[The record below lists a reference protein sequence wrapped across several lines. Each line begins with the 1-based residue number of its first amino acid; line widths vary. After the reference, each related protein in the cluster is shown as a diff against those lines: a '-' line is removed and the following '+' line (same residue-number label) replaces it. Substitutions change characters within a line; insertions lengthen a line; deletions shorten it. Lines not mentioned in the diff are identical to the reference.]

1 MTSVVASA
9 DRPAVNVVPERTEI
23 VQAKIAIEGVT
34 KEFATETGDTFLAL
48 TEVNCAVAD
57 REFVS
62 LVGPSGC
69 GKTTLL
75 EIVAGLQTPTR
86 GRVLMD
92 GEEIEGPGPDHVVIF
107 QQYALFPWRTVA
119 ANVEFPM
126 EVAGIGRGERR
137 ERALEYLKMVGLD
150 GFADHHIWQLS
161 GGMQQ
166 RTALARG
173 IACAPKVML
182 MDEPF
187 SGADA
192 ITRELLQDLL
202 AKLRRAT
209 RQTIIFVTHSVD
221 EAIRLS
227 DRILVM
233 GTRPGRIV
241 SAFDVTDDLR
251 AHGDRVSELRDAI
264 WSVLRD
270 EIVPMAEDEGRT

>member
-9 DRPAVNVVPERTEI
+9 DRPAANDVPQ
-23 VQAKIAIEGVT
+23 QAKIAIEGVT

-48 TEVNCAVAD
+48 TTVNCTVAD

-75 EIVAGLQTPTR
+75 EIVAGLQAPTS

-126 EVAGIGRGERR
+126 EVAGVGRAERR
-137 ERALEYLKMVGLD
+137 ERALEYLGMVGLD

-166 RTALARG
+166 RAALARG
-173 IACAPKVML
+173 IACQPKVML

-192 ITRELLQDLL
+192 ITREILQDLL
-202 AKLRRAT
+202 ARLRKET
-209 RQTIIFVTHSVD
+209 QQTIIFVTHSVD

-227 DRILVM
+227 DRIMVM
-233 GTRPGRIV
+233 GTRPGRII
-241 SAFDVTDDLR
+241 STFDVTDDLR
-251 AHGDRVSELRDAI
+251 DHGDRVTELREAI
-264 WSVLRD
+264 WSVLRN
-270 EIVPMAEDEGRT
+270 EIVPMAEEEERT

>member
-1 MTSVVASA
+1 MTSVVTSA
-9 DRPAVNVVPERTEI
+9 DRPVAKDVPQ
-23 VQAKIAIEGVT
+23 QAKIAIEGVT
-34 KEFATETGDTFLAL
+34 KEFATETGDTFVAL
-48 TEVNCAVAD
+48 TMVNCTVAD

-75 EIVAGLQTPTR
+75 EIVAGLQAPTS

-126 EVAGIGRGERR
+126 EVAGVGRAERR
-137 ERALEYLKMVGLD
+137 ERALEYLGMVGLD

-166 RTALARG
+166 RAALARG
-173 IACAPKVML
+173 IACQPKVML

-192 ITRELLQDLL
+192 ITREILQDLL
-202 AKLRRAT
+202 ARLRKET

-227 DRILVM
+227 DRIMVM
-233 GTRPGRIV
+233 GTRPGRII
-241 SAFDVTDDLR
+241 STFDVTDDLR
-251 AHGDRVSELRDAI
+251 DHGDRVTELREAI
-264 WSVLRD
+264 WSVLRN
-270 EIVPMAEDEGRT
+270 EIVPIAEAEERT

>member
-1 MTSVVASA
+1 MTSAVASA
-9 DRPAVNVVPERTEI
+9 NRSAVNDMPER
-23 VQAKIAIEGVT
+23 AKIAIQGVT

-48 TEVNCAVAD
+48 TEINCAVAD

-75 EIVAGLQTPTR
+75 EIVAGLQDPTR

-107 QQYALFPWRTVA
+107 QQYALFPWRTVL

-126 EVAGIGRGERR
+126 EIAGIGRTERR
-137 ERALEYLKMVGLD
+137 ERSLEYLKMVGLD
-150 GFADHHIWQLS
+150 GFADRRIWQLS

-166 RTALARG
+166 RAALARG
-173 IACAPKVML
+173 IACQPKVML

-202 AKLRRAT
+202 ARLRRET

-227 DRILVM
+227 DRIMVM

-241 SAFDVTDDLR
+241 STFDVADDLR
-251 AHGDRVSELRDAI
+251 AHGDRVTELREAI

-270 EIVPMAEDEGRT
+270 EIVPMAEDEGQT

>member
-9 DRPAVNVVPERTEI
+9 DRPAANAVPGR
-23 VQAKIAIEGVT
+23 AKISIEGVT
-34 KEFATETGDTFLAL
+34 KEFATETGDSFLAL
-48 TEVNCAVAD
+48 TEINCAVGD

-86 GRVLMD
+86 GQVLMD

-126 EVAGIGRGERR
+126 EIAGVGRAERR

-150 GFADHHIWQLS
+150 GFADRRIWQLS

-166 RTALARG
+166 RAALARG
-173 IACAPKVML
+173 IACQPKVML

-192 ITRELLQDLL
+192 ITREILQDLL
-202 AKLRRAT
+202 ARLRKET

-227 DRILVM
+227 DRIMVM

-241 SAFDVTDDLR
+241 STFDVTDELR
-251 AHGDRVSELRDAI
+251 DHGDRVTELREAI
-264 WSVLRD
+264 WSVLRH
-270 EIVPMAEDEGRT
+270 EIVPMAEEEERA

>member
-9 DRPAVNVVPERTEI
+9 DRPAANAVPKR
-23 VQAKIAIEGVT
+23 AKIAIEGVT
-34 KEFATETGDTFLAL
+34 KEFATETGDSFLAL
-48 TEVNCAVAD
+48 TEINCAVAD

-126 EVAGIGRGERR
+126 EIAGVGRAERR

-150 GFADHHIWQLS
+150 GFADRRIWQLS

-166 RTALARG
+166 RAALARG
-173 IACAPKVML
+173 IACQPKVML

-192 ITRELLQDLL
+192 ITREILQDLL
-202 AKLRRAT
+202 ARLRKET

-227 DRILVM
+227 DRIMVM

-241 SAFDVTDDLR
+241 STFDVTDDLR
-251 AHGDRVSELRDAI
+251 DHGDRVTELREAI
-264 WSVLRD
+264 WSVLRN
-270 EIVPMAEDEGRT
+270 EIVPIADEEERA

>member
-1 MTSVVASA
+1 MTSVVTSA
-9 DRPAVNVVPERTEI
+9 DRPVAKDVPQ
-23 VQAKIAIEGVT
+23 QAKIAIEGVT
-34 KEFATETGDTFLAL
+34 KEFATETGDTFVAL
-48 TEVNCAVAD
+48 TTVNCTVAD

-75 EIVAGLQTPTR
+75 EIVAGLQAPTS

-126 EVAGIGRGERR
+126 EVAGVGRAERR
-137 ERALEYLKMVGLD
+137 ERALEYLGMVGLD

-166 RTALARG
+166 RAALARG
-173 IACAPKVML
+173 IACQPKVML

-192 ITRELLQDLL
+192 ITREILQDLL
-202 AKLRRAT
+202 ARLRKET

-227 DRILVM
+227 DRIMVM
-233 GTRPGRIV
+233 GTRPGRII
-241 SAFDVTDDLR
+241 STFDVTDDLR
-251 AHGDRVSELRDAI
+251 DHGDRVTELREAI
-264 WSVLRD
+264 WSVLRN
-270 EIVPMAEDEGRT
+270 EIVPIAEEEDRT

>member
-9 DRPAVNVVPERTEI
+9 DRPAANDVPQ
-23 VQAKIAIEGVT
+23 QAKIAIEGVT

-48 TEVNCAVAD
+48 TTVNCTVAD

-75 EIVAGLQTPTR
+75 EIVAGLQAPTS

-126 EVAGIGRGERR
+126 EVAGVGRAERR
-137 ERALEYLKMVGLD
+137 ERALEYLGMVGLD

-166 RTALARG
+166 RAALARG
-173 IACAPKVML
+173 IACQPKVML

-192 ITRELLQDLL
+192 ITREILQDLL
-202 AKLRRAT
+202 ARLRKET

-227 DRILVM
+227 DRIMVM
-233 GTRPGRIV
+233 GTRPGRII
-241 SAFDVTDDLR
+241 STFDVTDDLR
-251 AHGDRVSELRDAI
+251 DHGDRVTELREAI
-264 WSVLRD
+264 WSVLRN
-270 EIVPMAEDEGRT
+270 EIVPMAEEEERT

>member
-9 DRPAVNVVPERTEI
+9 DRPAANAVPKR
-23 VQAKIAIEGVT
+23 AKIAIEGVT
-34 KEFATETGDTFLAL
+34 KEFATETGDSFLAL
-48 TEVNCAVAD
+48 TEINCAVAD

-126 EVAGIGRGERR
+126 EIAGVGRAERR

-150 GFADHHIWQLS
+150 GFADRRIWQLS

-166 RTALARG
+166 RAALARG
-173 IACAPKVML
+173 IACQPKVML

-192 ITRELLQDLL
+192 ITREILQDLL
-202 AKLRRAT
+202 ARLRKET

-227 DRILVM
+227 DRIMVM

-241 SAFDVTDDLR
+241 STFDVTDDLR
-251 AHGDRVSELRDAI
+251 DHGDRVTELREAI
-264 WSVLRD
+264 WSVLRN
-270 EIVPMAEDEGRT
+270 EIVPIADEEERT

>member
-1 MTSVVASA
+1 MTSVVTSA
-9 DRPAVNVVPERTEI
+9 DQPVAKDVPQ
-23 VQAKIAIEGVT
+23 QAKIAIEGVT
-34 KEFATETGDTFLAL
+34 KEFATETGDTFVAL
-48 TEVNCAVAD
+48 TTVSCTVAD

-75 EIVAGLQTPTR
+75 EIVAGLQAPTS

-92 GEEIEGPGPDHVVIF
+92 GEEIVGPGPDHVVIF

-126 EVAGIGRGERR
+126 EVAGVGRAERR
-137 ERALEYLKMVGLD
+137 ERALEYLGMVGLD

-166 RTALARG
+166 RAALARG
-173 IACAPKVML
+173 IACQPKVML

-192 ITRELLQDLL
+192 ITREILQDLL
-202 AKLRRAT
+202 ARLRKET

-227 DRILVM
+227 DRIMVM
-233 GTRPGRIV
+233 GTRPGRII
-241 SAFDVTDDLR
+241 STFDVTDDLR
-251 AHGDRVSELRDAI
+251 DHGDRVTELREAI
-264 WSVLRD
+264 WSVLRN
-270 EIVPMAEDEGRT
+270 EIVPIADEEDRT

>member
-1 MTSVVASA
+1 MTSVVTSA
-9 DRPAVNVVPERTEI
+9 DRPAAKDVPQ
-23 VQAKIAIEGVT
+23 QAKIAIEGVT
-34 KEFATETGDTFLAL
+34 KEFATETGDTFVAL
-48 TEVNCAVAD
+48 TTVSCTVAD

-75 EIVAGLQTPTR
+75 EIVAGLQAPTS

-92 GEEIEGPGPDHVVIF
+92 GEEIVGPGPDHVVIF

-126 EVAGIGRGERR
+126 EVAGVGRAERR
-137 ERALEYLKMVGLD
+137 ERALEYLGMVGLD

-166 RTALARG
+166 RAALARG
-173 IACAPKVML
+173 IACQPKVML

-192 ITRELLQDLL
+192 ITREILQDLL
-202 AKLRRAT
+202 ARLRKET

-227 DRILVM
+227 DRIMVM
-233 GTRPGRIV
+233 GTRPGRII
-241 SAFDVTDDLR
+241 STFDVTDDLR
-251 AHGDRVSELRDAI
+251 DHGDRVTELREAI
-264 WSVLRD
+264 WSVLRN
-270 EIVPMAEDEGRT
+270 EIVPMAEEEDRT

>member
-1 MTSVVASA
+1 MTSVVTSA
-9 DRPAVNVVPERTEI
+9 DRPVAKDVPQ
-23 VQAKIAIEGVT
+23 QAKIAIEGVT
-34 KEFATETGDTFLAL
+34 KEFATETGDTFVAL
-48 TEVNCAVAD
+48 TTVNCTVAD

-75 EIVAGLQTPTR
+75 EIVAGLQAPTS

-126 EVAGIGRGERR
+126 EVAGVGRAERR
-137 ERALEYLKMVGLD
+137 ERALEYLGMVGLD

-166 RTALARG
+166 RAALARG
-173 IACAPKVML
+173 IACQPKVML

-192 ITRELLQDLL
+192 ITREILQDLL
-202 AKLRRAT
+202 ARLRKET

-227 DRILVM
+227 DRIMVM
-233 GTRPGRIV
+233 GTRPGRII
-241 SAFDVTDDLR
+241 STFDVTDDLR
-251 AHGDRVSELRDAI
+251 DHGDRVTELREAI
-264 WSVLRD
+264 WSVLRN
-270 EIVPMAEDEGRT
+270 EIVPIAEAEERT

>member
-1 MTSVVASA
+1 MTSVVAPGC
-9 DRPAVNVVPERTEI
+9 RPALNDVPR
-23 VQAKIAIEGVT
+23 QAKIVIDGVT
-34 KEFATETGDTFLAL
+34 KEFATETGDSFVALAK
-48 TEVNCAVAD
+48 VDYPVAD
-57 REFVS
+57 REFVT

-75 EIVAGLQTPTR
+75 EIVAGLQAPTE

-92 GEEIEGPGPDHVVIF
+92 GEEISEPGPDRVVVF
-107 QQYALFPWRTVA
+107 QQYALFPWRTVI

-126 EVAGIGRGERR
+126 EVAGIGRAERR
-137 ERALEYLKMVGLD
+137 ARALEFLTMVGLD
-150 GFADHHIWQLS
+150 GFADRHIWQLS

-166 RTALARG
+166 RAALARG
-173 IACAPKVML
+173 IACEPKVML

-202 AKLRRAT
+202 ARLRTET

-241 SAFDVTDDLR
+241 STFEVTDDLR
-251 AHGDRVSELRDAI
+251 AHGDQVTKLREEI

-270 EIVPMAEDEGRT
+270 EIVPVAEEGGRT

>member
-1 MTSVVASA
+1 MTSVVTSA
-9 DRPAVNVVPERTEI
+9 DRPVAKDVPQ
-23 VQAKIAIEGVT
+23 QAKIAIEGVT
-34 KEFATETGDTFLAL
+34 KEFATETGDTFVAL
-48 TEVNCAVAD
+48 TTVNCTVAD

-75 EIVAGLQTPTR
+75 EIVAGLQAPTS

-126 EVAGIGRGERR
+126 EVAGVGRAERR
-137 ERALEYLKMVGLD
+137 ERALEYLGMVGLD

-166 RTALARG
+166 RAALARG
-173 IACAPKVML
+173 IACQPKVML

-192 ITRELLQDLL
+192 ITREILQDLL
-202 AKLRRAT
+202 ARLRKET

-227 DRILVM
+227 DRIMVM
-233 GTRPGRIV
+233 GTRPGRII
-241 SAFDVTDDLR
+241 STFDVTDDLR
-251 AHGDRVSELRDAI
+251 DHGDRVTELREAI
-264 WSVLRD
+264 WSVLRN
-270 EIVPMAEDEGRT
+270 EIVPIAEEEERT

>member
-1 MTSVVASA
+1 MTSVVTSA
-9 DRPAVNVVPERTEI
+9 DRPVAKDVPQ
-23 VQAKIAIEGVT
+23 QAKIAIEGVT
-34 KEFATETGDTFLAL
+34 KEFATETGDTFVAL
-48 TEVNCAVAD
+48 TTVNCTVAD

-75 EIVAGLQTPTR
+75 EIVAGLQAPTS

-126 EVAGIGRGERR
+126 EVAGVGRAERR
-137 ERALEYLKMVGLD
+137 ERALEYLGMVGLD

-166 RTALARG
+166 RAALARG
-173 IACAPKVML
+173 IACQPKVML

-192 ITRELLQDLL
+192 ITREILQDLL
-202 AKLRRAT
+202 ARLRKET

-227 DRILVM
+227 DRIMVM
-233 GTRPGRIV
+233 GTRPGRII
-241 SAFDVTDDLR
+241 STFDVTDDLR
-251 AHGDRVSELRDAI
+251 DHGDRVTELREAI
-264 WSVLRD
+264 WSVLRN
-270 EIVPMAEDEGRT
+270 EIVPMAEEEDRT

>member
-1 MTSVVASA
+1 VTSVVTSA
-9 DRPAVNVVPERTEI
+9 DRPVAKDVPQ
-23 VQAKIAIEGVT
+23 QAKIAIEGVT
-34 KEFATETGDTFLAL
+34 KEFATETGDTFVAL
-48 TEVNCAVAD
+48 TKVNCTVAD

-75 EIVAGLQTPTR
+75 EIVAGLQAPTS

-126 EVAGIGRGERR
+126 EVAGVGRAERR
-137 ERALEYLKMVGLD
+137 ERALEYLGMVGLD

-166 RTALARG
+166 RAALARG
-173 IACAPKVML
+173 IACQPKVML

-192 ITRELLQDLL
+192 ITREILQDLL
-202 AKLRRAT
+202 ARLRKET

-227 DRILVM
+227 DRIMVM
-233 GTRPGRIV
+233 GTRPGRII
-241 SAFDVTDDLR
+241 STFDVTDDLR
-251 AHGDRVSELRDAI
+251 DHGDRVTELREAI
-264 WSVLRD
+264 WSVLRN
-270 EIVPMAEDEGRT
+270 EIVPIAEAEERT

>member
-1 MTSVVASA
+1 MTSVVTSA
-9 DRPAVNVVPERTEI
+9 DRPVAKDVPQ
-23 VQAKIAIEGVT
+23 QAKIAIEGVT
-34 KEFATETGDTFLAL
+34 KEFATETGDTFVAL
-48 TEVNCAVAD
+48 TTVNCTVAD

-75 EIVAGLQTPTR
+75 EIVAGLQAPTS

-126 EVAGIGRGERR
+126 EVAGVGRAERR
-137 ERALEYLKMVGLD
+137 ERALEYLGMVGLD

-166 RTALARG
+166 RAALARG
-173 IACAPKVML
+173 IACQPKVML

-192 ITRELLQDLL
+192 ITREILQDLL
-202 AKLRRAT
+202 ARLRKET

-227 DRILVM
+227 DRIMVM
-233 GTRPGRIV
+233 GTRPGRII
-241 SAFDVTDDLR
+241 STFDVTDDLR
-251 AHGDRVSELRDAI
+251 DHGDRVTELREAI
-264 WSVLRD
+264 WSVLRN
-270 EIVPMAEDEGRT
+270 EIVPIADEEDRT

>member
-9 DRPAVNVVPERTEI
+9 DRPAATDVP
-23 VQAKIAIEGVT
+23 QHAKIAIEGVT
-34 KEFATETGDTFLAL
+34 KEFATETGDTFVAL
-48 TEVNCAVAD
+48 TSVNCTVAD

-75 EIVAGLQTPTR
+75 EIVAGLQAPTS

-126 EVAGIGRGERR
+126 EVAGVGRAERR
-137 ERALEYLKMVGLD
+137 ERALEYLGMVGLD

-166 RTALARG
+166 RAALARG
-173 IACAPKVML
+173 IACQPKVML

-192 ITRELLQDLL
+192 ITREILQDLL
-202 AKLRRAT
+202 ARLRKET

-227 DRILVM
+227 DRIMVM
-233 GTRPGRIV
+233 GTRPGRII
-241 SAFDVTDDLR
+241 STFDVTDDLR
-251 AHGDRVSELRDAI
+251 DHGDRVTELREAI
-264 WSVLRD
+264 WSVLRN
-270 EIVPMAEDEGRT
+270 EIVPVAEEEERA

>member
-9 DRPAVNVVPERTEI
+9 DRPAANAVPKR
-23 VQAKIAIEGVT
+23 AKIAIEGVT
-34 KEFATETGDTFLAL
+34 KEFATETGDSFLAL
-48 TEVNCAVAD
+48 TEINCAVAD

-92 GEEIEGPGPDHVVIF
+92 EEEIEGPGPDHVVIF

-126 EVAGIGRGERR
+126 EIAGVGRAERR

-150 GFADHHIWQLS
+150 GFADRRIWQLS

-166 RTALARG
+166 RAALARG
-173 IACAPKVML
+173 IACQPKVML

-192 ITRELLQDLL
+192 ITREILQDLL
-202 AKLRRAT
+202 ARLRKET

-227 DRILVM
+227 DRIMVM

-241 SAFDVTDDLR
+241 STFDVTDDLR
-251 AHGDRVSELRDAI
+251 DHGDRVTELRDEI

-270 EIVPMAEDEGRT
+270 EIVPVVEEEGRT

>member
-1 MTSVVASA
+1 MTSAVASA
-9 DRPAVNVVPERTEI
+9 DRPAANNVPE
-23 VQAKIAIEGVT
+23 QAKIAIEGVT
-34 KEFATETGDTFLAL
+34 KEFATETGDAFLAL
-48 TEVNCAVAD
+48 TEINCAVAD

-75 EIVAGLQTPTR
+75 EIVAGLQAPTS

-126 EVAGIGRGERR
+126 EVAGVGRAERR
-137 ERALEYLKMVGLD
+137 ARALDYLGMVGLD

-166 RTALARG
+166 RAALARG
-173 IACAPKVML
+173 IACQPKVML

-192 ITRELLQDLL
+192 ITREILQDLL
-202 AKLRRAT
+202 ARLRKET

-227 DRILVM
+227 DRIMVM

-241 SAFDVTDDLR
+241 STFDVTDDLR
-251 AHGDRVSELRDAI
+251 AHGDRVTELREAI
-264 WSVLRD
+264 WSVLRE

>member
-1 MTSVVASA
+1 MTSVVAPA
-9 DRPAVNVVPERTEI
+9 CRPALNDVPG
-23 VQAKIAIEGVT
+23 QAKIVIDGVT
-34 KEFATETGDTFLAL
+34 KEFATETGDTFVALAR
-48 TEVNCAVAD
+48 VDYPVAD
-57 REFVS
+57 REFVT

-75 EIVAGLQTPTR
+75 EIVAGLQAPTR

-92 GEEIEGPGPDHVVIF
+92 GEEIREPGPDRVVVF
-107 QQYALFPWRTVA
+107 QQYALFPWRTVI

-126 EVAGIGRGERR
+126 EVAGIGRAERR
-137 ERALEYLKMVGLD
+137 ARALEFLTMVGLD
-150 GFADHHIWQLS
+150 GFADRHIWQLS

-166 RTALARG
+166 RAALARG
-173 IACAPKVML
+173 IACEPKVML

-202 AKLRRAT
+202 ARLRTET

-241 SAFDVTDDLR
+241 STFEVTDDLR
-251 AHGDRVSELRDAI
+251 AHGDRATELREAI

-270 EIVPMAEDEGRT
+270 EIVPVAEEEGRP

>member
-1 MTSVVASA
+1 M
-9 DRPAVNVVPERTEI
+9 PQ
-23 VQAKIAIEGVT
+23 QAKIAIEGVT
-34 KEFATETGDTFLAL
+34 KEFATETGDTFVAL
-48 TEVNCAVAD
+48 TTVNCTVAD

-75 EIVAGLQTPTR
+75 EIVAGLQAPTS

-126 EVAGIGRGERR
+126 EVAGVGRAERR
-137 ERALEYLKMVGLD
+137 ERALEYLGMVGLD

-166 RTALARG
+166 RAALARG
-173 IACAPKVML
+173 IACQPKVML

-192 ITRELLQDLL
+192 ITREILQDLL
-202 AKLRRAT
+202 ARLRKET

-227 DRILVM
+227 DRIMVM
-233 GTRPGRIV
+233 GTRPGRII
-241 SAFDVTDDLR
+241 STFDVTDDLR
-251 AHGDRVSELRDAI
+251 DHGDRVTELREAI
-264 WSVLRD
+264 WSVLRN
-270 EIVPMAEDEGRT
+270 EIVPIAEEEERT

>member
-9 DRPAVNVVPERTEI
+9 DRPAANDVPER
-23 VQAKIAIEGVT
+23 AKIAIEGVT

-48 TEVNCAVAD
+48 TEVHCAVAD

-75 EIVAGLQTPTR
+75 EIVAGLQVPTR

-107 QQYALFPWRTVA
+107 QQYALFPWRTVL

-126 EVAGIGRGERR
+126 EIAGIGRAERR
-137 ERALEYLKMVGLD
+137 ERALEYLRMVGLD
-150 GFADHHIWQLS
+150 GFADRRIWQLS

-166 RTALARG
+166 RAALARG
-173 IACAPKVML
+173 IACQPKVML

-202 AKLRRAT
+202 ARLRRET

-227 DRILVM
+227 DRIMVM

-241 SAFDVTDDLR
+241 STFDVTDELR
-251 AHGDRVSELRDAI
+251 AYGERVTELRDAI

-270 EIVPMAEDEGRT
+270 EIVPIVEDEGRT